1 MIHDLALSIND
12 EFCYDKIISGE
23 ASMMTFTFSGNETL
37 RLLGNLVNIAS
48 PSGYT
53 MDIMGYMSSLLKE
66 LGISYKR
73 TNKGAII
80 ITIPGTDDSKHR
92 LLTAHTDTLGA
103 MVKEIKGSGR
113 LKLSMVGGFNWN
125 AVEGEYCT
133 VHTAEGKKIRGTIL
147 MHETT
152 VHVYRGAGD
161 IKRDENHIEVRLDE
175 KVFGADDTR
184 ALGIEVGD
192 FVSFDARFEVTQSG
206 FVKSR
211 HLDDKASTALLLQLV
226 KYLHQQNIKIPYTT
240 HFYISNNEEIG
251 YGGNSNIPEQVVEYI
266 AVDMGAIG
274 DGQVSDEYTVSICA
288 KDSSGPYHY
297 ELTRYLVGLA
307 KEQGIDYKLDI
318 YPYYGSDAS
327 AAIRAGFDV
336 KHALFGPGIEASH
349 AYERTHIDSLR
360 QTAALLYAYV
370 LSPMMDEMGD

>member
-1 MIHDLALSIND
+1 MKSIWD
-12 EFCYDKIISGE
+12 EQQ
-23 ASMMTFTFSGNETL
+23 TL
-37 RLLGNLVNIAS
+37 TLLEQLVNTAS

-53 MDIMGYMSSLLKE
+53 ADIMKTMGAYLTKH
-66 LGISYKR
+66 GIDYKK

-80 ITIPGTDDSKHR
+80 ATFHGANDAQHR

-103 MVKEIKGSGR
+103 MVKSVKPSGR
-113 LKLSMVGGFNWN
+113 LQLAMIGGFNWN

-133 VHTAEGKKIRGTIL
+133 IHTADGKRVRGTIL

-152 VHVYRGAGD
+152 VHVYRGAAD
-161 IKRDENHIEVRLDE
+161 LKRDENHIEVRVDE
-175 KVFGADDTR
+175 KVLKAEDTR
-184 ALGIEVGD
+184 TLGIEVGD
-192 FVSFDARFEVTQSG
+192 FVSFDARFEVTESG

-211 HLDDKASTALLLQLV
+211 HLDDKASTALLLQLM
-226 KYLHQQNIKIPYTT
+226 KGLKEQNITLPYTT

-251 YGGNSNIPEQVVEYI
+251 YGGNSNIPAEVVEYI

-274 DGQVSDEYTVSICA
+274 DGQTSDEFTVSICA

-297 ELTRYLVGLA
+297 ALTRHLVDLA
-307 KEQGIDYKLDI
+307 KTKNIDYKLDI

-336 KHALFGPGIEASH
+336 RHALFGPGIESSH
-349 AYERTHIDSLR
+349 AYERTHVDSL
-360 QTAALLYAYV
+360 QATADLLVAYITSSMV
-370 LSPMMDEMGD
+370 EMED